1 MYSVKEIA
9 AGDVLITEGTIQPNI
24 FILKSGKLV
33 VMKSNG
39 RDVKTIGEISPGA
52 FIGEMAYLG
61 KQKMH
66 QATVIAVENSEVIEI
81 HGDSFLQTLTE
92 NPVWLKALLRT
103 LVTRLEEQNEKKIAN

>member
-1 MYSVKEIA
+1 MYTVKPIA

-39 RDVKTIGEISPGA
+39 RDVKTIGEIMPGA

-61 KQKMH
+61 KTKIH
-66 QATVIAVENSEVIEI
+66 QATVIAVDDSELIEI
-81 HGDSFLQTLTE
+81 HGDSFLQTLAE

-103 LVTRLEEQNEKKIAN
+103 LVIRLEDQNEKKLL